1 MRSSSRFDESDPYP
15 NLLRQG
21 IVFIQG
27 TIDEERSNG
36 IIAQLLVV
44 DRQEPGGSM
53 RVYINSEAGD
63 LRSALAVYDTMRIIR
78 REIGTVCVGIAAGP
92 VVLLLAAGANGK
104 RLAYPH
110 ARVGIHRHEASLQGT
125 TAEID
130 VRARELLKVRRQFN
144 ELLARHTGQ
153 PLERIERDAEEGLW
167 LSPEEAKDYGLI
179 DGVVVP
185 DQRP

>member
-1 MRSSSRFDESDPYP
+1 MLSSSRFDDTAPYP

-27 TIDEERSNG
+27 RIDEARSNTM
-36 IIAQLLVV
+36 IAQLLLV
-44 DRQEPGGSM
+44 DRRESEGPV
-53 RVYINSEAGD
+53 RVYINSEGGD
-63 LRSALAVYDTMRIIR
+63 LRSALAIYDTMQITR
-78 REIGTVCVGIAAGP
+78 REIGTTCVGAAAGP
-92 VVLLLAAGANGK
+92 AVLLLAAGAKGK

-110 ARVGIHRHEASLQGT
+110 ARMSIHRHEASLRGP

-130 VRARELLKVRRQFN
+130 VRARELLKVRQQFN

-153 PLERIERDAEEGLW
+153 SLEQIERDADRGLW
-167 LSPEEAKDYGLI
+167 LSAEEARDYGLI
-179 DGVVVP
+179 DAIVAP